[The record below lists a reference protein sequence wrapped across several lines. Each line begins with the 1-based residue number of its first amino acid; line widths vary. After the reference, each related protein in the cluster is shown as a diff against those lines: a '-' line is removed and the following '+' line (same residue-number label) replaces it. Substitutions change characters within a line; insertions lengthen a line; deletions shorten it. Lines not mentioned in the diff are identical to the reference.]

1 MNDIKTIQPHN
12 IYLKD
17 LYRLLSSGCENN
29 LRVIFT
35 MTNVEF
41 FIFSH
46 HIFQN
51 LLLTKFS

>member
-17 LYRLLSSGCENN
+17 LYRLFSSGCENN
-29 LRVIFT
+29 LRAIFT

-46 HIFQN
+46 HIFKN